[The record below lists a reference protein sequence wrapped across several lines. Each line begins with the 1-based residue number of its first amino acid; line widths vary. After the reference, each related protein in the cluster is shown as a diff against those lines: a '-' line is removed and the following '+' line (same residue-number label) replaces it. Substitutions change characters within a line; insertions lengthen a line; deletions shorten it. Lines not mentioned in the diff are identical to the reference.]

1 MPTELPARREDDV
14 TLPAVPLLVV
24 PACLVA
30 LSAFLEADGF
40 STQVVADVLFR
51 ASEAL
56 TQGELALLRF
66 KAE

>member
-1 MPTELPARREDDV
+1 MPTELPERREDQV

-30 LSAFLEADGF
+30 LSAFLDTDGL
-40 STQVVADVLFR
+40 STQVFADVLFR

-56 TQGELALLRF
+56 AQGELGLLRV